1 LKKKKKKK
9 KRGGSTQNGVIRP
22 TRDRKKIYIYIDGFW
37 HLGMPMGKSSK
48 FFLEDLV
55 AKPPLRVK
63 THQIIFIF
71 LFFWPWGGRM
81 GWFTTPDQLSGW
93 LHPLDQNGG
102 GSADPHFFFQFFF

>member
-1 LKKKKKKK
+1 
-9 KRGGSTQNGVIRP
+9 
-22 TRDRKKIYIYIDGFW
+22 
-37 HLGMPMGKSSK
+37 MGKSSK

-102 GSADPHFFFQFFF
+102 GSADPHFFFQFFFLKLLFFNFFYIVPRVDLSS